1 MNVLQF
7 GCPATANAL
16 PEARRLFLTRIPEQT
31 VIIGAANQVRRSRGT
46 HALGCR
52 APDNP
57 ARFFSMSHPE
67 SEEEHMSPVHRALPR
82 RSLLKL
88 AGGAVTAGALLG
100 TSGCGLLG
108 GSESDGGGN
117 ELVEKQN
124 LRVGALPINDLAP
137 LHLAVRNGYF
147 KEVGLNVEII
157 NANDGSAALTS
168 TIGGDYDITYSSYV
182 PFFKAQ
188 DSGTTPLRVVADC
201 ASAAPNTTVIMTS
214 PSKSGIRAPKDLE
227 GKTIAISATNTI
239 SDLLVKATL
248 DAHGVDWK
256 GVELAQVPF
265 MNMPAALEQDR
276 VDAAIVTEPFLTM
289 ASRSGAVPVVDT
301 ATGPLEDLPLTGYGA
316 TAKFCDE
323 HPKTVAAFQ
332 KAMDR
337 AVTEAQDRSKIEPL
351 LPEFAKIDEETAK
364 IITLLNFN
372 SRADATRLQRVP
384 RLMKQY
390 GFIDND
396 INVEEMIVTPKA

>member
-1 MNVLQF
+1 
-7 GCPATANAL
+7 
-16 PEARRLFLTRIPEQT
+16 
-31 VIIGAANQVRRSRGT
+31 
-46 HALGCR
+46 
-52 APDNP
+52 
-57 ARFFSMSHPE
+57 
-67 SEEEHMSPVHRALPR
+67 MSPAPRGLPR

-108 GSESDGGGN
+108 GSKSDGGGN

-147 KEVGLNVEII
+147 KEAGLNVEIVT
-157 NANDGSAALTS
+157 ASDGSAALAS

-182 PFFKAQ
+182 PFFAAQ
-188 DSGTTPLRVVADC
+188 ASGTAPLRIVADC
-201 ASAAPNTTVIMTS
+201 ASATPNSTVIMTS
-214 PSKSGIRAPKDLE
+214 PSKTNIREPKDLE
-227 GKTIAISATNTI
+227 GKKIAISGPNTI
-239 SDLLVKATL
+239 TELLVKATL
-248 DAHGVDWK
+248 DAHGVNWR
-256 GVELAQVPF
+256 GVELSPVPF
-265 MNMPAALEQDR
+265 MNMPAALDQGR

-289 ASRSGAVPVVDT
+289 AARNGAVPVVDT
-301 ATGPLEDLPLTGYGA
+301 STGPLEDLPLTGYGA

-323 HPKTVAAFQ
+323 NPKTVAAFQ
-332 KAMDR
+332 KVMDR
-337 AVTEAQDRSKIEPL
+337 AVAESQDRSKIEPL
-351 LPEFAKIDEETAK
+351 LPEFAKIDKETAS
-364 IITLLNFN
+364 IITLLKFN

-390 GFIDND
+390 GFINND